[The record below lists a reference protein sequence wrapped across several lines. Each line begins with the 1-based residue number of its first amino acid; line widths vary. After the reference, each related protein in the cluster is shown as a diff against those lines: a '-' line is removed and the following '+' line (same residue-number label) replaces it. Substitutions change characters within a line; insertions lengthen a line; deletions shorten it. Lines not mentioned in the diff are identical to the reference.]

1 MPSPKNIA
9 ELRMRMKSFLQCFVL
24 AIYVLGFIFFALV
37 QLCWFFN
44 YILLLEPFIYYSAAI
59 VAIAVAM
66 VYAWSQSFQN
76 L

>member
-9 ELRMRMKSFLQCFVL
+9 ELRMRLKNFLQFFVL
-24 AIYVLGFIFFALV
+24 AIYVLGFMFFALV
-37 QLCWFFN
+37 ELCWLFN

-59 VAIAVAM
+59 VATAVAL
-66 VYAWSQSFQN
+66 VYAWSQSFQD